1 MHGSVL
7 LTDGTA
13 RLWWLA
19 RVALCVA
26 AGLSLSPLRAESR
39 DDEAK
44 LGRAMSPALRRVQIA
59 VDAIKGKLALPHEVT
74 AELVEEHPLMV
85 AVEPV
90 AGQHGAFVVSLEAA
104 FVDELSDQE
113 LDAVIAHELGHVW
126 IFTHHPFLQTE
137 QLANQ
142 IAMRVVSRQTMEAVY
157 AKVWARGGHKGD
169 LPRFLRDE
177 PSPKPQP
184 ATPIPTSTF

>member
-7 LTDGTA
+7 VTDGTA

-26 AGLSLSPLRAESR
+26 AALSTSALRAESR
-39 DDEAK
+39 DHENTLNGDMA
-44 LGRAMSPALRRVQIA
+44 PALRRVQDA
-59 VDAIKGKLALPHEVT
+59 VDAIKEKLALPHEVT
-74 AELVEEHPLMV
+74 AVIVEDHPLMV
-85 AVEPV
+85 AVEPA
-90 AGQHGAFVVSLEAA
+90 AGRKGVFVVSLEAA
-104 FVDELSDQE
+104 FLDELSDQE

-126 IFTHHPFLQTE
+126 IFTHHPYLQTE

-142 IAMRVVSRQTMEAVY
+142 IAMRVVSRQTIEAVY

-169 LPRFLRDE
+169 LPRFPRDE
-177 PSPKPQP
+177 PSSKPQP
-184 ATPIPTSTF
+184 STPVPTATF

>member
-1 MHGSVL
+1 
-7 LTDGTA
+7 
-13 RLWWLA
+13 LA
-19 RVALCVA
+19 LFVA
-26 AGLSLSPLRAESR
+26 AGLALSRAESR
-39 DDEAK
+39 AGGANGGDMA
-44 LGRAMSPALRRVQIA
+44 PVLRRVQDA
-59 VDAIKGKLALPHEVT
+59 LDAIKAKLALPHEVT
-74 AELVEEHPLMV
+74 ATIVERHPLMV

-90 AGQHGAFVVSLEAA
+90 RGREGAFVVSLEAA
-104 FVDELSDQE
+104 FLDELTDQE

-142 IAMRVVSRQTMEAVY
+142 IAMQVVSRQTIESVY

-177 PSPKPQP
+177 PSPRPQP
-184 ATPIPTSTF
+184 PTPTPAATF